1 MADGRAFSV
10 SIWQRGLRINGIA
23 AEALA
28 GGGCSLDAV
37 ETALRASEDDT
48 SDMSTGWGGLP
59 NAEGEVE
66 LDAAIMLG
74 PGAKSGAVGG
84 LKDTRYAI
92 SVARKVMELTPHLL
106 LVGEGAKAFAREHGF
121 EEFRLL
127 TDASRKR
134 WEEWRAQDSAA
145 ERGFGSKLPKQ
156 PEAGGSG
163 TEAPKQRNGG
173 IPRSARNDNDGG
185 HDTMATVGIDARGD
199 VAGGVTT
206 SGTAFKLPG
215 RVGDSAIVG
224 AGIYVDQHVG
234 GAAATGVGEE
244 AMRVCATFS
253 VVELMRRGE
262 EPSNACRQTLERLI
276 AANPALGQKQL
287 GLAALRVDGVGGGA
301 SLRPGFAYALYD
313 GEANRLVEVP
323 AIGGT
328 A

>member
-1 MADGRAFSV
+1 MGDGRAFSV

-28 GGGCSLDAV
+28 RGGWSLDAV

-59 NAEGEVE
+59 NAAGEVE

-134 WEEWRAQDSAA
+134 WEEWRAQDAAA

-156 PEAGGSG
+156 
-163 TEAPKQRNGG
+163 RDGG

-185 HDTMATVGIDARGD
+185 HDTMATVAIDARGD

-215 RVGDSAIVG
+215 RMGDSAIVG

-262 EPSNACRQTLERLI
+262 EPSDACRHTLERLI
-276 AANPALGQKQL
+276 AANPELGRKQL

-323 AIGGT
+323 PIGE
-328 A
+328 